1 MQICFPLFTQVGE
14 MYNSYIIQENN
25 AYNIVHVSGFDL
37 PPRKTEPETGLKF
50 ERSQIVLTTV
60 HVFIIL

>member
-1 MQICFPLFTQVGE
+1 